1 MVSDKIV
8 LGVAVVSSIT
18 VMETM
23 ALYLGHNG
31 VLLTGA
37 VAAVVGI
44 VSFLY
49 GRERYSSKKEV
60 ALKPK

>member
-1 MVSDKIV
+1 MVSDKVI
-8 LGVAVVSSIT
+8 LGVAVVGSIT
-18 VMETM
+18 IMETI

-60 ALKPK
+60 ALKSK

>member
-8 LGVAVVSSIT
+8 LGVAVVGSIT
-18 VMETM
+18 IMETM

-37 VAAVVGI
+37 VASVVGI